1 MAKKPIITGDRVEI
15 VYSPERWEI
24 LKGLRRQAKEIM
36 AALVSHQISSVV
48 HGSVARGDVSKESDI
63 DILIPNTVSSFKV
76 ELALKSAGFSFYS
89 REIVQATPGHSI
101 KAHIYL
107 NYQTV
112 VTFPLIRLRRLEYE
126 FYMFGGTVSVQ
137 ELDKDVR
144 VDGVDKRLMLIEPTD
159 AGHIESPIVGNEST
173 AAKILGVSVDIVN
186 ERIRVLTKR
195 DEGGRTGIFLKR
207 IMKEGEVFEEILKQ
221 IGDRDPV
228 VKRRLREEKSR

>member
-24 LKGLRRQAKEIM
+24 LRGLRRQAKEIM
-36 AALVSHQISSVV
+36 NVLASHQISSVV
-48 HGSVARGDVSKESDI
+48 HGSVARGDVSKESDV
-63 DILIPNTVSSFKV
+63 DILIPSTVSSFKV
-76 ELALKSAGFSFYS
+76 ELALKSIGYSFYS

-107 NYQTV
+107 NHKTV

-126 FYMFGGTVSVQ
+126 FYMFGGTVAVE

-144 VDGVDKRLMLIEPTD
+144 VEGVDKRLMLIEPTD
-159 AGHIESPIVGNEST
+159 VGHIESPIIGNEST
-173 AAKILGVSVDIVN
+173 TAKILGVSVDIVN

-195 DEGGRTGIFLKR
+195 DERGRTGIFLKHV
-207 IMKEGEVFEEILKQ
+207 MKEGEVFEEILKQ